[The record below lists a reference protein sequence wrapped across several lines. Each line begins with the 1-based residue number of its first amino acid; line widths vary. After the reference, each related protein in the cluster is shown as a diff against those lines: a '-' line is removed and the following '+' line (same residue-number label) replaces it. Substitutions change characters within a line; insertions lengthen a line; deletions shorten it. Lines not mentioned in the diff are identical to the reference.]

1 MSAYIEGVDS
11 HLCLGHV
18 YVIFYK
24 TGFVDVESRHK
35 RDDGKYV
42 VKSVAL
48 GVILFLFTEFVS
60 SSLATDRHSSAHLYS

>member
-1 MSAYIEGVDS
+1 
-11 HLCLGHV
+11 V

-48 GVILFLFTEFVS
+48 GVILFLFTE
-60 SSLATDRHSSAHLYS
+60 